1 MVVLVM
7 FFKLKDKKLKVLCL
21 LVIIFGIFGVIELVI
36 YGIILLKKWLF
47 IYLMIG
53 GVVGGLYLM
62 INNVIVY
69 IMGGLGI
76 FGVLNFINGDD
87 VSGMI

>member
-1 MVVLVM
+1 M